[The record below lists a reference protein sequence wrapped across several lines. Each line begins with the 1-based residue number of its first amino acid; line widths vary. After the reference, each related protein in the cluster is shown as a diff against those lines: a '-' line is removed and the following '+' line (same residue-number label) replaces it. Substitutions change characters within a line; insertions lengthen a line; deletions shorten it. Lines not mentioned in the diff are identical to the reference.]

1 MSKEPGM
8 RMAKLAAK
16 GVLEEQSVEAK
27 RLLNL
32 SMRIR
37 CSVAEESLVVQLIY
51 GSLSVP
57 FCLSRR

>member
-8 RMAKLAAK
+8 QMAKLAAK
-16 GVLEEQSVEAK
+16 GVLEKQSVEGK

-37 CSVAEESLVVQLIY
+37 CSVAEESFVVQLIY
-51 GSLSVP
+51 
-57 FCLSRR
+57 